1 MLPFRW
7 ALIGVHLLMLLGTLT
22 NAILPNN
29 YESLTSTEKMNIL
42 WGNIL
47 NDIYPIDQEGNYP
60 PSTVTE
66 QTAGDLIFNATFLK
80 EVFEEGS
87 DELLNGRPKI
97 ISPTG
102 VIGQFE
108 LIVSP
113 GSPYTGVFS
122 SGSYLALGRMSGQP
136 DGTLTPANPLKPF
149 FAMKFLYN
157 GKKSENLFAGYDT
170 IGQSSLDNSTSFFQ
184 NPISTGYD
192 TTLDGGVDPAH
203 DKLIATL
210 REVLANLPGG
220 PRDRPQNTGTL
231 GLVDLASYKWPSGQ
245 KEARTYAPFRIGFTG
260 TPEAMLFRQTD
271 FNYRAQLVRD
281 IPANIHLLTV
291 TAQRSPC
298 DEFKPLG
305 ELWLRSKLVAGHYED
320 QILRFQQPFRQWDP
334 SFITPDGIPC
344 DTNECGPLDVN
355 VCPPPNPSSPSGNY
369 GHKYHMG

>member
-1 MLPFRW
+1 MMLPFRW

-22 NAILPNN
+22 NAILPDN
-29 YESLTSTEKMNIL
+29 YEGLTSTEKMNIL
-42 WGNIL
+42 WSNIL

-66 QTAGDLIFNATFLK
+66 QTVGDLLFNATFLK
-80 EVFEEGS
+80 EVFAEGS

-122 SGSYLALGRMSGQP
+122 SGSYLALGRLSGDP
-136 DGTLTPANPLKPF
+136 DGTLTQANPLKPF

-157 GKKSENLFAGYDT
+157 GKKSENLFAGYNT
-170 IGQSSLDNSTSFFQ
+170 IGQSMLDNSTSFFRHQ
-184 NPISTGYD
+184 LSTGYD
-192 TTLDGGVDPAH
+192 STSDGAVNPSQDR
-203 DKLIATL
+203 LLATL
-210 REVLANLPGG
+210 REVVAGLPGG
-220 PRDRPQNTGTL
+220 PRDRPQNTGIL
-231 GLVDLASYKWPSGQ
+231 GLVAMASVKWPSGE
-245 KEARTYAPFRIGFTG
+245 KEARTFAPFRIVFTP
-260 TPEAMLFRQTD
+260 TAEAKLFRQTD
-271 FNYRAQLVRD
+271 FNYRAQMVRE
-281 IPANIHLLTV
+281 IPANIHLFSV

-298 DEFKPLG
+298 DVFKPLG
-305 ELWLRSKLVAGHYED
+305 ELWLRSNLVAGHYED

-344 DTNECGPLDVN
+344 DTNECGPVDIN
-355 VCPPPNPSSPSGNY
+355 VCPPDPSGNY
-369 GHKYHMG
+369 THNYQMG